1 MTTTTT
7 TTNPAN
13 TSPSA
18 PTRYVRRILAMIVG
32 LLTIVAVPGTAL
44 ASTEPGRSGSGTTT
58 AVTNAVG
65 SAPAPDAA
73 SSGWGLTTVV
83 GIAVVVALVAGIL
96 VLAQRVARQ
105 RRLSTRPA

>member
-7 TTNPAN
+7 TPELSAT
-13 TSPSA
+13 A
-18 PTRYVRRILAMIVG
+18 PTRYLRRIIAMIVG

-44 ASTEPGRSGSGTTT
+44 ATTEPGRSGSDTGT
-58 AVTNAVG
+58 AVTSAVG

-73 SSGWGLTTVV
+73 SSGWGLATVV
-83 GIAVVVALVAGIL
+83 GIAVVVALVAGML

-105 RRLSTRPA
+105 RRLSARPA